1 MRCPKATLASLLR
14 SCPPGVRFST
24 RARCSR
30 LSRCDGMNA
39 ITGEM
44 IHIDIKKL
52 GRFNKIGHRIAGD
65 RTGQSHNRGVG
76 WELRADWSAMVWKLP
91 GKDAQSLVT
100 EPRVRRPPWNL
111 DAGTMA
117 HVS

>member
-24 RARCSR
+24 RARCER
-30 LSRCDGMNA
+30 DHPGD
-39 ITGEM
+39 
-44 IHIDIKKL
+44 HIDIKKL

-76 WELRADWSAMVWKLP
+76 WELRADWSGLP